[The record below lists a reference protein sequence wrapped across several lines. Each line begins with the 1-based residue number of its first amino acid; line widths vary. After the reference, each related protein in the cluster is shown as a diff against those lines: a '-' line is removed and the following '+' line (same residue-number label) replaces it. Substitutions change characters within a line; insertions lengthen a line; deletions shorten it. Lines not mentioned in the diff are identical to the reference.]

1 MPKPPRRTPPRTRK
15 TNAVVERVAGP
26 PIVARPADPR
36 QAGLFDL
43 PLPGWMRPC
52 LLTLV
57 DKPPAGPQWVHEI
70 KWDGYRVSVYV
81 EAGKVTIRT
90 RNGHDWTRRFPAI
103 ALAAAALKVRSAVL
117 DGEAVILDDRGRSSF
132 AELQADLDKH
142 GSDRAVL
149 YAFDLLFLDGEALWT
164 EPLYVRRL
172 RLASI
177 VPARSA
183 ILLSEDYTGDGAE
196 LFRIA
201 CEQELEGIVSK
212 RLDKPYRGGRS
223 RSWLK
228 TKCVFGGEFV
238 IIGYQP
244 GAGARHGIVG
254 ALHVATFD
262 GHVLRYAGAVG
273 TGFSEAVA
281 TMLREKLDAISTPRC
296 AIAGLRV
303 KGAVWVAPDLRAKI
317 AYRGVTTA
325 GELRHA
331 SFKGLVEGGAITTRE

>member
-149 YAFDLLFLDGEALWT
+149 YAFDLLFLDGGSGS
-164 EPLYVRRL
+164 P
-172 RLASI
+172 ASSR
-177 VPARSA
+177 PAPPSCSA
-183 ILLSEDYTGDGAE
+183 RTTPAMAPSCSAS
-196 LFRIA
+196 R
-201 CEQELEGIVSK
+201 V
-212 RLDKPYRGGRS
+212 S
-223 RSWLK
+223 RSS
-228 TKCVFGGEFV
+228 
-238 IIGYQP
+238 
-244 GAGARHGIVG
+244 R
-254 ALHVATFD
+254 
-262 GHVLRYAGAVG
+262 
-273 TGFSEAVA
+273 
-281 TMLREKLDAISTPRC
+281 
-296 AIAGLRV
+296 
-303 KGAVWVAPDLRAKI
+303 
-317 AYRGVTTA
+317 
-325 GELRHA
+325 A
-331 SFKGLVEGGAITTRE
+331 SFPSGSTSRTAAAARDRGSRPNACLAASS